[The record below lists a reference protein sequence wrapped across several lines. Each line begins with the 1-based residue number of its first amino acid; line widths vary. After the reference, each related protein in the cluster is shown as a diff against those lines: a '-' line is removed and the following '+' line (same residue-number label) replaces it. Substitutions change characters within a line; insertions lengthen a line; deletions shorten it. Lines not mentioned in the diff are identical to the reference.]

1 LQLLPKLLH
10 EGVHPFDFIF
20 IDADKEN
27 YAGYLEWALKL
38 SRHGTLI
45 IADNVV
51 RKGAIIDSFGHDSTV
66 LGVRRFYEVL
76 AKQQQAVSAAI
87 QTVGSKGH
95 DGFALILVNQPR
107 DEPVASTPDAR
118 KLRVPCSAFLAATL

>member
-1 LQLLPKLLH
+1 
-10 EGVHPFDFIF
+10 
-20 IDADKEN
+20 
-27 YAGYLEWALKL
+27 
-38 SRHGTLI
+38 LI
-45 IADNVV
+45 SADNLV
-51 RKGAIIDSFGHDSTV
+51 RKVAIIDSFGRDSTV
-66 LGVRRFYEVL
+66 SGVRRFYEVL
-76 AKQQQAVSAAI
+76 AKQQQAVSTAI